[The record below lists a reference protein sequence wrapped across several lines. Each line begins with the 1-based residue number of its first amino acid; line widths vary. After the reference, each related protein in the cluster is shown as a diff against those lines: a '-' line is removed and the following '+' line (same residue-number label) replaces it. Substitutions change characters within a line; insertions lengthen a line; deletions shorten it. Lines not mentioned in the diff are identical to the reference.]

1 MADKDKLGLSKR
13 ESDEYS
19 LSHEEPAQAGVFDT
33 ADVEDSAG
41 ASRYPD
47 GFTFDLGDA

>member
-1 MADKDKLGLSKR
+1 M
-13 ESDEYS
+13 
-19 LSHEEPAQAGVFDT
+19 FDT

-47 GFTFDLGDA
+47 GFTFDLGDGMTATAKQLCEQ